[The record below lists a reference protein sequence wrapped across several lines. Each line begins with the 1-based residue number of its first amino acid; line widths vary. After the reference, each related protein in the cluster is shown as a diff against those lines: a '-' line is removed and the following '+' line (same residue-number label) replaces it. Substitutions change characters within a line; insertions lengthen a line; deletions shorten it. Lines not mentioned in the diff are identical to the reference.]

1 MSKWLGS
8 FKNTIRGNG
17 KKQSLIKICENET
30 VTEFNG
36 KVSSVAYDIV
46 EAYIGKSD

>member
-1 MSKWLGS
+1 MNKWLGS
-8 FKNTIRGNG
+8 LKNTVRGNG

-30 VTEFNG
+30 VTEFNV

-46 EAYIGKSD
+46 EACIGKSD